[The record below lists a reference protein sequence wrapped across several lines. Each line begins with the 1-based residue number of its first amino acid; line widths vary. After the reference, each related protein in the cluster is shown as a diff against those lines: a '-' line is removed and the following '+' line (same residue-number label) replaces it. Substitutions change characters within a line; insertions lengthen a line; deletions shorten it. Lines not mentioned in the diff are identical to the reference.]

1 MFDSITPVLWDTFL
15 AHTDALCTVSSSIFS
30 SWHVNQMCEYLHSII
45 LKSTN
50 HTLPAR
56 NVGNDHTSK
65 LPKDLEILI
74 QHCRFISCVI
84 HSIRI
89 LRKYPSTFSSSHDVK

>member
-1 MFDSITPVLWDTFL
+1 
-15 AHTDALCTVSSSIFS
+15 
-30 SWHVNQMCEYLHSII
+30 MCEYLHSII
-45 LKSTN
+45 LKSAN

-56 NVGNDHTSK
+56 TVGNDSTPK

-74 QHCRFISCVI
+74 QHRRFVSRVV

-89 LRKYPSTFSSSHDVK
+89 LRKYPSTFSSSHNAKWFSHLTCL